1 MSMISQCS
9 GLTCISYGKQPFTL
23 EVIFNHLSYWLLTFL
38 SVDGEEFIV
47 LLPFDDVVDFLVRR
61 VHAVHISGLDP
72 RNNGGCPD
80 VLRQD
85 VLMDRLKRKGKK

>member
-1 MSMISQCS
+1 MSMISQWLNLHIIWETTFHFR
-9 GLTCISYGKQPFTL
+9 G
-23 EVIFNHLSYWLLTFL
+23 LSYWLLTFL

-85 VLMDRLKRKGKK
+85 VLMDRLKRKRKK